1 MRTMFQQT
9 GIQWQQASALQNSR
23 YSLKVGTS
31 CRESVRR
38 DIDSMAPVGNSADTP
53 LSLLERVQAGD
64 AVAWNEFHAR
74 CQRLLTAWA
83 VRWGLQTADADDLI
97 QDTLL
102 VVTAR
107 IRDFRRRGTGS
118 FRLWIRTIAWHCLCD
133 AMSMARRHGISTTLD
148 RIRNTPDAR
157 QTLEEELDRLFELQV
172 LEDAMQRVQ
181 LKVAQ
186 TTWAAF
192 ALTAVEGRSVQEV
205 AEQLQVSVDAVY
217 AARGRVQRFISMEI
231 RRMANQG

>member
-1 MRTMFQQT
+1 
-9 GIQWQQASALQNSR
+9 
-23 YSLKVGTS
+23 
-31 CRESVRR
+31 
-38 DIDSMAPVGNSADTP
+38 MAPVGNSAETP
-53 LSLLERVQAGD
+53 LSLLERVQQGD
-64 AVAWNEFHAR
+64 ALAWNDFHAR

-83 VRWGLQTADADDLI
+83 VRWGLQAADADDLI

-133 AMSMARRHGISTTLD
+133 AMSMTRRHQIATTLD
-148 RIRNTPDAR
+148 RIRTTPDAR
-157 QTLEEELDRLFELQV
+157 QTLEEELDRLFEMQM
-172 LEDAMQRVQ
+172 LEDAMQRVR

-186 TTWAAF
+186 NTWTAF
-192 ALTAVEGRSVQEV
+192 ALTALEGQSVQEV
-205 AEQLQVSVDAVY
+205 AELLQLSIDAVY
-217 AARGRVQRFISMEI
+217 AARGRVQRFISLEI